1 METGARGPE
10 PHRICKLVLAS
21 TNEPCAANGKWVR
34 GAQRPAQDT
43 LPSPYLKSVSFMRL
57 AAVEGGGTTWVAVI
71 AEGTPDNIIA
81 REVYDTELPSRTLT
95 RIKEWL
101 KRQTFDAIGIATFG
115 PVDAV
120 PTSPTYGFITSTPKP
135 NWKDTDVLTG
145 LGIKEFGKPFLFDT
159 DVNAPAF
166 AEFLHHKKTDTP
178 NLSSCAYIT
187 VGTGVGV
194 GLVVN
199 GSTVHGLMHPEAG
212 HIMVDMPTT
221 FVLIMPC
228 RP

>member
-1 METGARGPE
+1 MLLLLLPLHVSLIDGKRGG
-10 PHRICKLVLAS
+10 ISLAQLVSLLFS
-21 TNEPCAANGKWVR
+21 LSLHNLT
-34 GAQRPAQDT
+34 
-43 LPSPYLKSVSFMRL
+43 MRL

-71 AEGTPDNIIA
+71 AVDTPHNIVE
-81 REVYDTELPSRTLT
+81 RETFITELPGPTLSK
-95 RIKEWL
+95 IKEWL
-101 KRQTFDAIGIATFG
+101 SARSFDAIGVATFG

-120 PTSPTYGFITSTPKP
+120 PSSPTYGFITSTPKP

-145 LGIKEFGKPFLFDT
+145 LGVREFGKPFLFDT

-166 AEFLHHKKTDTP
+166 AEFLLLKETKDP

-199 GSTVHGLMHPEAG
+199 GGTVHGLMHPEAG
-212 HIMVDMPTT
+212 HI
-221 FVLIMPC
+221 
-228 RP
+228 RGREE